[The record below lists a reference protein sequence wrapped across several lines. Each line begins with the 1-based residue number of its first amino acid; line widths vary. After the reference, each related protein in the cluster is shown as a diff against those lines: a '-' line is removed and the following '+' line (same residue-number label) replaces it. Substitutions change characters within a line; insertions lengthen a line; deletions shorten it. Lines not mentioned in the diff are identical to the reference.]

1 MTADKTTSIAVSGP
15 SRDPKAMK
23 KLSAGDF
30 LVEATH
36 LGIQSIPLLGP
47 GASAMLK
54 LAIQSPIQRR
64 SEEFIGLVHE
74 DLRSVE
80 DRLSCIPDEL
90 YQAGAYSSALISTT
104 HIALLTREPEKMDA
118 LRAAMLNIALTG
130 SDDEAFNQM
139 RIAALRDMTS
149 IHIKTLDFFARR
161 NARDVEKLGKD
172 NRAITPA
179 DFKDPLKSL
188 FRHDLPFY
196 ILERA
201 CRELESAGLIG
212 VRSGYTKSLG
222 GDNFATMLATDFG
235 LVLNK
240 FMTLP
245 YESRPTDAEGIEGSA
260 GT

>member
-1 MTADKTTSIAVSGP
+1 MSADKTTSIAVSGP
-15 SRDPKAMK
+15 TRDPKAMQ
-23 KLSAGDF
+23 KLSPGDI
-30 LVEATH
+30 LIEATH

-54 LAIQSPIQRR
+54 LAIQTPIQKR
-64 SEEFIGLVHE
+64 SEEFIALVHD
-74 DLRSVE
+74 DLRAVE
-80 DRLSCIPDEL
+80 DKLSCIPDEL

-104 HIALLTREPEKMDA
+104 HIALLTREPEKIDA

-161 NARDVEKLGKD
+161 NIRDVEKLGKG
-172 NRAITPA
+172 NRALTPA
-179 DFKDPLKSL
+179 DFKEPLRSL

-212 VRSGYTKSLG
+212 VRDGFSKTLG

-235 LVLNK
+235 LVLHG
-240 FMTLP
+240 FISLP
-245 YESRPTDAEGIEGSA
+245 DSA
-260 GT
+260 A